1 MRVYIDG
8 SAGATGLELESRLRR
23 IDNVT
28 LIKPDEELRKDTAT
42 RKKFLNEADAV
53 FLCLPDAAA
62 REAAAMVE
70 NPNTVVIDASTAH
83 RTAEG
88 WAYGFPELSEEH
100 ENAVRASNRIAVPG
114 CHASGFVALVYP
126 AVRAGLIYPDDV
138 LFCHSL
144 TGYSGGGKA
153 LIAEYEAEGAEP
165 SAAKLYALGL
175 HHKHLPEMQR
185 VCGLTYPPVF
195 TPVLVNTHRGMVVTV
210 PVIAPAP
217 AVWEYFAEYYQG
229 AAHVKV
235 MPFAEY

>member
-1 MRVYIDG
+1 
-8 SAGATGLELESRLRR
+8 
-23 IDNVT
+23 
-28 LIKPDEELRKDTAT
+28 
-42 RKKFLNEADAV
+42 
-53 FLCLPDAAA
+53 
-62 REAAAMVE
+62 
-70 NPNTVVIDASTAH
+70 VVIDASTAH

-100 ENAVRASNRIAVPG
+100 ENAVRTSNRIAVPG

-153 LIAEYEAEGAEP
+153 MIAEYEAEGAEP

-235 MPFAEY
+235 MPFAEYPGLEIEGMNRTDDMEIYIFGHETQTVLAARFDNLGKGSSGAALQCFNLRILHKGE